1 MKRVACISFLLSI
14 TIILY
19 GQTKVWSLEEC
30 MEYAVQNN
38 TRVSSQEARN
48 KIYTQNYREAIA
60 RLLPSVGAEANANFS
75 FGRGLDSETNAYT
88 DINSFSNT
96 YGISSNLV
104 LFDGLAGITRVKLQK
119 VSRLMGKHQLQEAED
134 LTAYETM
141 EAFFNTLYYREMV
154 DLARQQWEESS
165 RNLQRTRRMEELG
178 LKSSPDVA
186 ELAAKEASDSY
197 NLTRQK
203 NLLQIS
209 IIRLK
214 EKMYFPIDEDLQI
227 AGYDTLELIAKT
239 EDSPINIYQHA
250 LLFLPT
256 AQVADA
262 SLRIRQLSYRAA
274 KGSLLPTLMAQGG
287 ISTGF
292 ARFMDGSEYIPFSEQ
307 FRNKRGYYVG
317 FSLSF
322 PLFDGLS
329 RVSNLKRSKQEL
341 IIARNEQ
348 EEVRRTLYSE
358 IEQAVADMNGQA
370 DEYYQAD
377 RQEEAMKIAHQL
389 NLRKYE
395 EGLISAIDLHT
406 SANRLMQARAEKLNA
421 RLKYSLKKRL
431 VDYYRGEPFIGE

>member
-1 MKRVACISFLLSI
+1 MRKVTCVFLLLSI
-14 TIILY
+14 VATLWS
-19 GQTKVWSLEEC
+19 QTKVWTLKEC

-48 KIYTQNYREAIA
+48 KIHTQNYREAVA
-60 RLLPSVGAEANANFS
+60 RLLPSVEADVSANFN
-75 FGRGLDSETNAYT
+75 FGRGLDSETNTYT
-88 DINSFSNT
+88 DINSFGNT
-96 YGISSNLV
+96 YGISSGVV
-104 LFDGLAGITRVKLQK
+104 LFDGLAGITRARIQK
-119 VSRLMGKHQLQEAED
+119 VNALLGKHQLQEAKD

-141 EAFFNTLYYREMV
+141 EAFFNSLYYREMV
-154 DLARQQWEESS
+154 ELARQQWQESS
-165 RNLQRTRRMEELG
+165 KNLQRTQRMEELG
-178 LKSSPDVA
+178 LKASPDVA
-186 ELAAKEASDSY
+186 ELAAKEAADSY

-214 EKMYFPIDEDLQI
+214 EKMYFPIEEELQI
-227 AGYDTLELIAKT
+227 AGYDTLEMVAKT

-256 AQVADA
+256 AQVANA
-262 SLRIRQLSYRAA
+262 SLRVGELSYRAA
-274 KGSLLPTLMAQGG
+274 KGLLLPTLTAHGG

-307 FRNKRGYYVG
+307 FKNKRGYYVG
-317 FSLSF
+317 FSLS
-322 PLFDGLS
+322 LSIFDGLA

-341 IIARNEQ
+341 VIARNQ
-348 EEVRRTLYSE
+348 KEETRRTLYSD

-370 DEYYQAD
+370 DEFYQAD
-377 RQEEAMKIAHQL
+377 RQEEAMNMAHRL

-395 EGLISAIDLHT
+395 EGLINAIELHT
-406 SANRLMQARAEKLNA
+406 SANRLMQARSEKLNA

-431 VDYYRGEPFIGE
+431 VDYYRGEPFICE